1 LFGGDRCPEQRNG
14 SNYGPLNAN
23 DSVREETMAGEA
35 TSVISGGST
44 GIGLAV
50 AIRLA
55 QDGGRIAILGRR
67 SAELDAALNEIGNA
81 GAADALAI
89 ATDATD
95 DVQVENAFTIIGGRW
110 GEVNALVNAVGPT
123 GAGRFDDLSDEAWH
137 DAFDQGVLTA
147 VRCIRHV
154 LPLMRKASWGR
165 IVNITALSVK
175 HQSSGLIGYTAAKA
189 ALASV
194 TKNLAGSLA
203 AEEILVNAVAPG
215 AVLTSAIQAA
225 VGSAG
230 GDVNDPR
237 DAYRVMSAQ
246 YGLSADL
253 RRVADAAEVAEVV
266 AFCASQANTYMT
278 GAQLNVDGGSDFC

>member
-1 LFGGDRCPEQRNG
+1 M
-14 SNYGPLNAN
+14 AN
-23 DSVREETMAGEA
+23 EA
-35 TSVISGGST
+35 ISVISGGST

-50 AIRLA
+50 AVRLA
-55 QDGGRIAILGRR
+55 HDGGRIAILGRR
-67 SAELDAALNEIGNA
+67 SAELNSAVDEIRSA
-81 GAADALAI
+81 GAADSLAI

-95 DVQVENAFTIIGGRW
+95 DFQVESAFRIISGRW
-110 GEVNALVNAVGPT
+110 GEVNALVNAVGPA

-147 VRCIRHV
+147 VRCIRHA
-154 LPLMRKASWGR
+154 LPLMRKAAWGR

-175 HQSSGLIGYTAAKA
+175 HQSPGLIGYTAAKA
-189 ALASV
+189 ALASI
-194 TKNLAGSLA
+194 TKNLARTLA

-225 VGSAG
+225 VAAAG
-230 GDVNDPR
+230 GDASDSR

-253 RRVADAAEVAEVV
+253 LRVADPTEVAEIV
-266 AFCASQANTYMT
+266 AFCASKANTYMT
-278 GAQLNVDGGSDFC
+278 GTQLNVDGGSDFC